1 MVIFKA
7 ERCYDLARRADQNNR
22 FNENDVLSG
31 LVVMYNDE
39 NEELLSEHK
48 ELPCVEQSMEFLGLL
63 ENDQLNDPFSIRFLG
78 MYTEL

>member
-1 MVIFKA
+1 
-7 ERCYDLARRADQNNR
+7 
-22 FNENDVLSG
+22 
-31 LVVMYNDE
+31 MYNDE